1 MSAAVALPPLEYVVR
16 LGVEEDR
23 PLICDSWRRGA
34 REGLGRLGDFVP
46 ASVFAR
52 RQHEHIARCLATG
65 TTLVAAHP
73 DDASEVIGYLVHGGA
88 DGGALVVHWAWV
100 RARPSFRGRGV
111 GRALVEA
118 ALVAA
123 KLPTVRPR
131 IIFSQASR
139 EVPAGWLSARVR
151 LEYDPWRAG
160 RS

>member
-1 MSAAVALPPLEYVVR
+1 MLAVALPPLEYVIR
-16 LGVEEDR
+16 LGADGDR

-46 ASVFAR
+46 GATFAT
-52 RQHEHIARCLATG
+52 RQHEHIDRCLATG
-65 TTLVAAHP
+65 TTLVAVHP

-88 DGGALVVHWAWV
+88 EDGALVVHWAWV

-118 ALVAA
+118 ALAGA
-123 KLPTVRPR
+123 RLPPTRPR
-131 IIFSQASR
+131 IVFSQPSR

-151 LEYDPWRAG
+151 LEYDPWRVG
-160 RS
+160 RA